1 MFQILVGSVLG
12 KNTLDV
18 CAEAMGLLLKV
29 IVRIFSVLLLSM
41 LNLLRYTIP
50 LQALNDLKIETLS
63 IVRH

>member
-29 IVRIFSVLLLSM
+29 IVRMFSVLLLSM
-41 LNLLRYTIP
+41 LNLLRHTVP
-50 LQALNDLKIETLS
+50 LQAPNDLKIETLS